1 MYAIGDQGVYVLKSV
16 FWYLYQNSW
25 TTLHE
30 YLFLY
35 SSDNMHREQTV
46 LCQNAGFLLQTRS
59 FGSRISA
66 GRPVNTGHGVPNG
79 MNISLNNNVTA

>member
-35 SSDNMHREQTV
+35 SSDNMHREQFCVKMQVFCYKQGHLV
-46 LCQNAGFLLQTRS
+46 LEFRLGDL
-59 FGSRISA
+59 
-66 GRPVNTGHGVPNG
+66 
-79 MNISLNNNVTA
+79 